1 MFGFVKRNTLLFKD
15 PYSRLSVY
23 SAFVRSRD
31 NFPREGS
38 RSIGLRGYAIS
49 STPFGWSST
58 YSQFDCTIIKWNDDL
73 NLPIKIRTDTLR
85 KVLNSTYDHARP
97 TSTLDVEN
105 SSSTISAD
113 WQPAR
118 GLPAVN
124 SNRNHSGNN
133 GLKICFQNISGM
145 RTKTQSVFMNTSQSD
160 YDIIILVVRMNSSI
174 RNYSVFRRDRD
185 FGRMNIPN

>member
-1 MFGFVKRNTLLFKD
+1 MLLSSDSDTNALSASFGIALSFMS
-15 PYSRLSVY
+15 SRIHSSLCSSPPLST
-23 SAFVRSRD
+23 D
-31 NFPREGS
+31 
-38 RSIGLRGYAIS
+38 AIS